1 MANIKVN
8 STIPVFDGQPL
19 TFKAPADCS
28 QVSGLI
34 VYYPDGDATAS
45 KVFQFADAHGN
56 NVGDLD
62 LFAANAVVKVVLDIE
77 KSMAFVQNADTNAYI
92 ERTFVKT
99 INGVSPDKNGNVDI
113 GGTPG
118 GSIDGIVQEVLAA
131 LPVYLG
137 EVEIPGGEEQEY
149 LYVLPEATYFEG
161 SSTVIDTGVKLF
173 DTPKDFTIFIDL
185 TVTDEQYNAMEANQ
199 YAVFCVSKN
208 ESWRTSPL
216 RVISTTGCF
225 ALVQSWGN
233 SNLLSEESDNS
244 WGHTW
249 NTIDKLVLV
258 FAGGVLQFGKY
269 HKSTN
274 NRVKEIT
281 ANANNVYTACD
292 DTLFIGAAPTDTEA
306 GGYKLYFTGT
316 VNDFRIY
323 NRAMTEDEVLALMP
337 SSYALNGEVE

>member
-8 STIPVFDGQPL
+8 STIPVFDGQPI

-99 INGVSPDKNGNVDI
+99 INGVSPNSHGNVDI
-113 GGTPG
+113 NGVT
-118 GSIDGIVQEVLAA
+118 DEVKAELVQEVLAA

-137 EVEIPGGEEQEY
+137 EVELPGGEEQEY
-149 LYVLPEATYFEG
+149 LYRLPEATYFDG

-173 DTPKDFTIFIDL
+173 DTPKDFTIFIDM
-185 TVTDEQYNAMEANQ
+185 TVTDEQYTDMKTRT
-199 YAVFCVSKN
+199 AVLLTASK
-208 ESWRTSPL
+208 SADWKTSPL
-216 RVISTTGCF
+216 RVLGTYGGWFT
-225 ALVQSWGN
+225 VQSWGN
-233 SNLLSEESDNS
+233 KNLLADEDTGGKWE
-244 WGHTW
+244 HTW
-249 NTIDKLVLV
+249 NNINKVALV
-258 FAGGVLQFGKY
+258 FVNGVLKFGKY
-269 HKSTN
+269 TKYGN
-274 NRVKEIT
+274 NAIERIKPNE
-281 ANANNVYTACD
+281 NNVYMED
-292 DTLFIGAAPTDTEA
+292 NGTLLLGAEFNQTSGVNES
-306 GGYKLYFTGT
+306 YFMGT

-337 SSYALNGEVE
+337 SGYALNGEVE

>member
-1 MANIKVN
+1 MAIRGNTIGTPIKPEINLVKATDLTDKEKAQVLENI
-8 STIPVFDGQPL
+8 GA
-19 TFKAPADCS
+19 APAG
-28 QVSGLI
+28 SG
-34 VYYPDGDATAS
+34 A
-45 KVFQFADAHGN
+45 
-56 NVGDLD
+56 
-62 LFAANAVVKVVLDIE
+62 
-77 KSMAFVQNADTNAYI
+77 
-92 ERTFVKT
+92 
-99 INGVSPDKNGNVDI
+99 
-113 GGTPG
+113 G
-118 GSIDGIVQEVLAA
+118 GSYVLTEEDKADIVSTVLGE

-137 EVEIPGGEEQEY
+137 EVEIPGGEEQEHLY
-149 LYVLPEATYFEG
+149 LLPEATYFDG

-185 TVTDEQYNAMEANQ
+185 TVTDEQYNAMKANQ
-199 YAVFCVSKN
+199 SAVFGVSKN

-216 RVISTTGCF
+216 RVISTAGCF
-225 ALVQSWGN
+225 ASVQSWGN

-306 GGYKLYFTGT
+306 GGCKNYFTGT

-337 SSYALNGEVE
+337 SGYALNGEVE